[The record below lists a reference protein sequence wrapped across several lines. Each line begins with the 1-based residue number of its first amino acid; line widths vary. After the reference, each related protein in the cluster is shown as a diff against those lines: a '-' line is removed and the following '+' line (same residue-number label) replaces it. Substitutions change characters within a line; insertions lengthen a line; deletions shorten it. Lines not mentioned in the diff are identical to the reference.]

1 VPSYKLAR
9 QGKAEPLSPRAVK
22 IHTIELTAYDDPL
35 VSFTVRCSKG
45 VYVRSLCADMG
56 EILGMGAHLTSL
68 VRTRSGRF
76 STAQAVTLNELAGL
90 AAAGRVE
97 QALNSIDDALT
108 EFPAVLIDE
117 AESIRVKR
125 GNQISCTASLVKS
138 GSDRVRLHD
147 KVGRLLAIARVDAA
161 VLKPELVFS

>member
-1 VPSYKLAR
+1 
-9 QGKAEPLSPRAVK
+9 
-22 IHTIELTAYDDPL
+22 
-35 VSFTVRCSKG
+35 
-45 VYVRSLCADMG
+45 
-56 EILGMGAHLTSL
+56 MGAHLTSL